1 MSQRKMKQSMA
12 MTGLVRSSC
21 AGGGGAAALVLLFLG
36 SVDRRS
42 NKASRSVA
50 GFCLLCC
57 WRLLGGAGDRR
68 VGKGKGDTDRARLG
82 LVGLGMVPLPLA
94 GWWTQEVCLLQQWCW
109 WQ

>member
-36 SVDRRS
+36 SV
-42 NKASRSVA
+42 AGSVA

-68 VGKGKGDTDRARLG
+68 VGKGKGDTDRARSG